1 MIGGFLSNLFTE
13 EDGQDLVEY
22 SLLLAFIALAAIGLL
37 GGVKTTVHGLWSTI
51 NSVLASASTTAS

>member
-1 MIGGFLSNLFTE
+1 MRIRALWRD

-37 GGVKTTVHGLWSTI
+37 QG
-51 NSVLASASTTAS
+51 ASSSILHIFTTASTDMSTASTFAAS